1 MFANPWFL
9 SLDVAMLGRITL
21 NLYDFMIPSLITTIT
36 MQVHVEGDKLLPP

>member
-1 MFANPWFL
+1 MQILNSYIPG
-9 SLDVAMLGRITL
+9 VVMLGRITL